1 MLAWTCT
8 MSRETPSTAHHDI
21 VVEHLRELEM
31 RCNDLRCNDLRCDD
45 LRVFERWQ
53 DVRMWEEILE
63 QLTSF
68 YGSERQNDCPVSVS
82 SKKLICV

>member
-21 VVEHLRELEM
+21 VVEHLGELEM
-31 RCNDLRCNDLRCDD
+31 RCDDLRCNDLRCDD

-53 DVRMWEEILE
+53 DVRM
-63 QLTSF
+63 
-68 YGSERQNDCPVSVS
+68 
-82 SKKLICV
+82 